1 MSSQKIRD
9 MGFYDLKSTFTAT
22 KNTKI
27 LLLQLRHQGLILT
40 CITDLMTPLSV
51 LILAFFRGLTEGPT
65 QVMKAN
71 LDRLLISSPVS
82 IRTKPKARSSS
93 TNNRNDH
100 LLGL

>member
-1 MSSQKIRD
+1 MICPAKKSETWGSTT
-9 MGFYDLKSTFTAT
+9 LKV
-22 KNTKI
+22 
-27 LLLQLRHQGLILT
+27 LLLT